1 MRVADG
7 WGRFMDAWI
16 PSKCTLCQTST
27 KYRHGLCARCELQLP
42 YVEPSTVCRTCAAGL
57 PTLDEDVAA
66 ALSPFLFDPQK
77 CPICDYEQP
86 PIEVMRSVFHY
97 KTPIDFWVPQ
107 VKFHRNLA
115 LARLMGE
122 LCADRLLELGPAL
135 DRWPDALI
143 PVPLHTSRLKE
154 RGFDQP
160 LELAKPMATRLK
172 IPLRTDILVRSR
184 ATVKQSETDL
194 EHRQSNLLGAF
205 STNITSTSANFP
217 RHVAIL
223 DDVMTTGA
231 TLHEAALC
239 VLDAGVET
247 VEAWVV
253 ARAEA
258 S

>member
-1 MRVADG
+1 
-7 WGRFMDAWI
+7 MDALI
-16 PSKCTLCQTST
+16 PSTCTLCQAPTRH
-27 KYRHGLCARCELQLP
+27 RHGLCRACELQLP
-42 YVEPSTVCRTCAAGL
+42 FLDPSTVCRMCAAPL
-57 PTLDEDVAA
+57 PVMEEGVAG
-66 ALSPFLFDPQK
+66 ALSPFLFDLRK
-77 CPICDYEQP
+77 CPICDYEEP
-86 PIEVMRSVFHY
+86 PVAVMRSVFQY
-97 KTPIDFWVPQ
+97 RTPIDFWVPQ
-107 VKFHRNLA
+107 VKFHRALS

-122 LCADRLLELGPAL
+122 LCGERLCEMGPAL
-135 DRWPDALI
+135 GRWPDVLI

-160 LELAKPMATRLK
+160 LELARPLSARLG
-172 IPLRTDILVRSR
+172 IPLRTDILVRGR

-194 EHRQSNLLGAF
+194 EHRQSNLFGAF
-205 STNITSTSANFP
+205 MVNLSSFSQTLP
-217 RHVAIL
+217 EHVAIL

-239 VLDAGVET
+239 LQDAGVLT

>member
-7 WGRFMDAWI
+7 WGRFVDAWI
-16 PSKCTLCQTST
+16 PSKCTLCQTAT
-27 KYRHGLCARCELQLP
+27 RHRHGLCVDCEAALP
-42 YVEPSTVCRTCAAGL
+42 FVNPATVCRTCAASL
-57 PTLDEDVAA
+57 PSLDAEVSAA
-66 ALSPFLFDPQK
+66 VSPFLFDLTK

-86 PIEVMRSVFHY
+86 PLDVMRSVFEY
-97 KTPIDFWVPQ
+97 RTPVDFWVPQ

-122 LCADRLLELGPAL
+122 LCADRLRALGPSL

-160 LELAKPMATRLK
+160 LELAKPMASRMG
-172 IPLRTDILVRSR
+172 IALRTDILERRR

-194 EHRQSNLLGAF
+194 EHRQSNLIGAF
-205 STNITSTSANFP
+205 CAKIDASSPTFP
-217 RHVAIL
+217 AHVAIL

-239 VLDAGVET
+239 LLDAGVT
-247 VEAWVV
+247 RVEAWVV